1 MHFPKNKARVL
12 CLNSVFF
19 LSLQFFKKAGV
30 HNVKEPEKLFNQI
43 TGLNIKGKGAEFA
56 AQVQRYDKERSAELL
71 AHQITMK
78 EYAFDYYFEKS
89 QQDRLLEEQEEE
101 GEDLGE
107 VLEER
112 NDPFEYFYEKSL
124 QDKADREEEAENS
137 SENEEDDD
145 DEVIEEEL
153 KNADERT
160 MDRIKLG

>member
-1 MHFPKNKARVL
+1 MFKYL
-12 CLNSVFF
+12 FF

-30 HNVKEPEKLFNQI
+30 HNVKEPEKMFNQI

-101 GEDLGE
+101 GEDQG
-107 VLEER
+107 EER

-137 SENEEDDD
+137 SEDEEEEDDD
-145 DEVIEEEL
+145 VIDEEL